1 MSVVNKCEIVRRMYE
16 KSNGEY
22 TIEHLTEFVDYF
34 LESIVD
40 VIRDGDS
47 VKFNGY
53 MSLKIQHY
61 KERIARNV
69 QENKQIIVPA
79 RYRIKFKEGT
89 KLIDACESLNALEV
103 KEDGN

>member
-16 KSNGEY
+16 KSNGKY

-34 LESIVD
+34 LESMVD
-40 VIRDGDS
+40 IIKSGDS
-47 VKFNGY
+47 IKFNGY

-69 QENKQIIVPA
+69 QENKQITVPA
-79 RYRIKFKEGT
+79 RYRIKFKEGS
-89 KLIDACESLNALEV
+89 KLIEACESLKV
-103 KEDGN
+103 SKEKENDN